1 VSATGIDDTQRAAR
15 LLLKHPLIR
24 ASNEEH
30 YRLVRRAAAPLHDW
44 FDTNTGWSVY
54 VDSAV
59 VRLYREPATTEVA
72 THPFAVNGVAF
83 SRRRYVLLMLCLA
96 VLERADAQ
104 IALGR
109 MAELV
114 VVQAQT
120 PELVAAGFAFTLG
133 SYDERRDLVAVVQ
146 LLLSW
151 GVLARV
157 AGDEQEYVR
166 QGGDALYDVSRRV
179 LATLLVTRRSPSMV
193 AGEDL
198 EERMNGTRDRGIP
211 PTDELR
217 NLRLR
222 QTLTRRLLDEP
233 VLYFDELGDDE
244 AAYLRGQRSLITRRI
259 TELTGLVPEIRREG
273 IAMVDLEDDLTDLR
287 MPEKGTDGHVTL
299 LISER
304 LATDGDTTVSELE
317 AYVREITPQ
326 FASFWRGEARQHGAE
341 AGLVATALST
351 LAALD
356 LILRDDEKV
365 RVRPALARFTVADPI
380 ITGGVRS

>member
-1 VSATGIDDTQRAAR
+1 MSATGIDDTQRAAR

-24 ASNEEH
+24 ASDEER

-59 VRLYREPATTEVA
+59 VRLYREPATLTVA

-114 VVQAQT
+114 VVQAQD
-120 PELVAAGFAFTLG
+120 PELAAAGFAFTLDG
-133 SYDERRDLVAVVQ
+133 YDERRDLVAAVH
-146 LLLSW
+146 LLLRW

-166 QGGDALYDVSRRV
+166 HGGDALYDVSRRV

-193 AGEDL
+193 AGADL
-198 EERMNGTRDRGIP
+198 ETRMHGMRDRGIP

-244 AAYLRGQRSLITRRI
+244 AAYLRSQRSLITRRV

-299 LISER
+299 LVAER
-304 LATDGDTTVSELE
+304 LATSGDTTVDTLRTF
-317 AYVREITPQ
+317 VREITPQ
-326 FASFWRGEARQHGAE
+326 FSGFWRGDAQQPGAE
-341 AGLVATALST
+341 TGLVDTALSR
-351 LAALD
+351 LAALE
-356 LILRDDEKV
+356 LIVRDGEAV
-365 RVRPALARFTVADPI
+365 RVRPALARFSVADPI
-380 ITGGVRS
+380 ITGGTRA

>member
-1 VSATGIDDTQRAAR
+1 MSAPGIDDTQRAAR

-24 ASNEEH
+24 ASDEER
-30 YRLVRRAAAPLHDW
+30 YRLVRRNAAQLHDW
-44 FDTNTGWSVY
+44 FETNTGWSVY

-59 VRLYREPATTEVA
+59 VRLYREPATTAVA
-72 THPFAVNGVAF
+72 THPFAVKSVPF
-83 SRRRYVLLMLCLA
+83 SRRRYVLLMLCLS

-109 MAELV
+109 LAELV
-114 VVQAQT
+114 VVQAQA
-120 PELVAAGFAFTLG
+120 PELAAAGFAFTLDG
-133 SYDERRDLVAVVQ
+133 YDERRDLVAAAQ
-146 LLLSW
+146 LLLHW

-166 QGGDALYDVSRRV
+166 HGGDALYDVSRRV
-179 LATLLVTRRSPSMV
+179 LATLLVTRRPPSMV
-193 AGEDL
+193 AGADIDD
-198 EERMNGTRDRGIP
+198 RMDGIRDRGIP

-222 QTLTRRLLDEP
+222 QLLTRRLLDEP
-233 VLYFDELGDDE
+233 VLYFDELDDDE
-244 AAYLRGQRSLITRRI
+244 AAYLRGQRGLITRRI

-299 LISER
+299 LIAER
-304 LATDGDTTVSELE
+304 LSTGGDTSVGELR
-317 AYVREITPQ
+317 AYVREIAPQ
-326 FASFWRGEARQHGAE
+326 FSGFWRGDAQQVGSEVGLAE
-341 AGLVATALST
+341 QALTT

-356 LILRDDEKV
+356 LIVRDGDAV
-365 RVRPALARFTVADPI
+365 RVRPALARFSVADPI
-380 ITGGVRS
+380 ITGGSRP

>member
-1 VSATGIDDTQRAAR
+1 VSATGIDDAQRAAR
-15 LLLKHPLIR
+15 VLLKHPLVR
-24 ASNEEH
+24 ASDEER
-30 YRLVRRAAAPLHDW
+30 YRLVRRAAAQLHDW

-59 VRLYREPATTEVA
+59 VRLYREPTTTMVA
-72 THPFAVNGVAF
+72 THPFAMKGVPF

-109 MAELV
+109 LAELL
-114 VVQAQT
+114 VVQAQA
-120 PELVAAGFAFTLG
+120 PELMAAGFAFTLDG
-133 SYDERRDLVAVVQ
+133 YDERRDLVAAVQ
-146 LLLSW
+146 LLLHW

-157 AGDEQEYVR
+157 SGDEQEYVR
-166 QGGDALYDVSRRV
+166 HAGDALYDVSRRV

-193 AGEDL
+193 AGGDVD
-198 EERMNGTRDRGIP
+198 ERMNGMRDRGIP

-222 QTLTRRLLDEP
+222 QMLTRRLLDEP
-233 VLYFDELGDDE
+233 VLYFDELNEDE
-244 AAYLRGQRSLITRRI
+244 AAYLRSQRSLITRRI

-299 LISER
+299 LIAER
-304 LATDGDTTVSELE
+304 LALAGDASVDELR
-317 AYVREITPQ
+317 AHVREITPQ
-326 FASFWRGEARQHGAE
+326 FSGYWRGDAQEPGAE
-341 AGLVATALST
+341 AALVETALTT

-356 LILRDDEKV
+356 LIVRDGDAV
-365 RVRPALARFTVADPI
+365 HARPALARFSVADPI
-380 ITGGVRS
+380 ITGDTRP

>member
-1 VSATGIDDTQRAAR
+1 MSATGIDDMQRAAR

-24 ASNEEH
+24 ASDEER
-30 YRLVRRAAAPLHDW
+30 YRLVRRAAAQLHDW

-59 VRLYREPATTEVA
+59 VRLYREPATTTVA
-72 THPFAVNGVAF
+72 THPLTMKGMPF

-109 MAELV
+109 LAELV
-114 VVQAQT
+114 VVQAQA
-120 PELVAAGFAFTLG
+120 PELAATGFAFTLDG
-133 SYDERRDLVAVVQ
+133 YDERRDLVAAVQ
-146 LLLSW
+146 LLLHW

-166 QGGDALYDVSRRV
+166 HAGDALYDVSRRV

-193 AGEDL
+193 AGADID
-198 EERMNGTRDRGIP
+198 ERMRGMRDRGIP

-222 QTLTRRLLDEP
+222 QMLTRRLLDEP
-233 VLYFDELGDDE
+233 VLYFDELDDEE

-259 TELTGLVPEIRREG
+259 TEFTGLVPEIRREG

-287 MPEKGTDGHVTL
+287 MPERGTDGHVTL
-299 LISER
+299 LIAER
-304 LATDGDTTVSELE
+304 LATSGDASVDGLRAYLREL
-317 AYVREITPQ
+317 TPQ
-326 FASFWRGEARQHGAE
+326 FSGFWRGDAQEPGAE
-341 AGLVATALST
+341 TGLVETALAT

-356 LILRDDEKV
+356 LIVRDGDGV
-365 RVRPALARFTVADPI
+365 LVRPALARFSVADPI
-380 ITGGVRS
+380 ITGGARP

>member
-1 VSATGIDDTQRAAR
+1 MSATGIDDVQRAAR

-24 ASNEEH
+24 AGDEEH

-44 FDTNTGWSVY
+44 FETNTGWSVY
-54 VDSAV
+54 ADSAV
-59 VRLYREPATTEVA
+59 VRLYREPATTTVA
-72 THPFAVNGVAF
+72 THPLAVSGVAF

-120 PELVAAGFAFTLG
+120 PELVAAEFAFTLG
-133 SYDERRDLVAVVQ
+133 GYEERRDLVATVQ
-146 LLLSW
+146 LLLRW
-151 GVLARV
+151 GVLARI

-193 AGEDL
+193 AGGDL
-198 EERMNGTRDRGIP
+198 EARMDGMRDNGIP

-244 AAYLRGQRSLITRRI
+244 AAYLRGQRGLITRRI

-287 MPEKGTDGHVTL
+287 MPEKGTAGHVTL
-299 LISER
+299 LIAER
-304 LATDGDTTVSELE
+304 LAAQGDTTVSELQ
-317 AYVREITPQ
+317 AYLVEITPQ
-326 FASFWRGEARQHGAE
+326 FTGFWRGDAQQRGAE
-341 AGLVATALST
+341 AGLVATALNT

-356 LILRDDEKV
+356 LIVRDDENV

-380 ITGGVRS
+380 ITGGVRP